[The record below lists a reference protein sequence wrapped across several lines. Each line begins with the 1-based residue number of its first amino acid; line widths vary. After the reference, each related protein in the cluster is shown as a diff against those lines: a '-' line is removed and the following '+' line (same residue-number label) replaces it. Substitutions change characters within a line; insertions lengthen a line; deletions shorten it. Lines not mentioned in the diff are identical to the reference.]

1 MEDGTQPGVQ
11 PPKKEARDFN
21 ERKLPSSLKVLTEDG
36 MVKDEALDMAQNL
49 IPCCGAPPPLGAWYG
64 PFGFFRWMGYVF
76 FCLHIW
82 AIFATIYAG
91 AQQDWYPFTVN
102 IFLVFSALIAAISSY
117 CHEGLSNEVLVFA
130 KHNDEFAA
138 QNETLSAQVK
148 DLQAVRNKYEGLL
161 EDLQGDETT
170 LKDLVES
177 LHRVVLMKNLE
188 TIFRAFLEADSNNTA
203 SIGPK
208 EADMFF
214 SNTWQVLKYASGD
227 FSSSEY
233 MSSGA
238 ENKSQDAAQCRAFP
252 LGTLYKEAVNAIPN
266 LGNDFNGLDTSDVK
280 LLVYAVGLSGDP
292 EKPFASRAL
301 LWMVLFCFNP
311 EVYADGLT
319 ESLINCI
326 LGASDGDAAEE
337 KLRESIKEIRNDHP
351 AAFKYSSDRRC
362 VDLVQSILNE
372 TAVERPP
379 SRRNPSSR
387 PPR

>member
-1 MEDGTQPGVQ
+1 MDGSNQPGVQ
-11 PPKKEARDFN
+11 PPKQVFTD
-21 ERKLPSSLKVLTEDG
+21 DG
-36 MVKDEALDMAQNL
+36 MFKDEALDMAQNL
-49 IPCCGAPPPLGAWYG
+49 IPCCSAPPPLGAWYG

-82 AIFATIYAG
+82 AMFATVYAG
-91 AQQDWYPFTVN
+91 AQQDWYPFVVN
-102 IFLVFSALIAAISSY
+102 IFLLISALIAAISSY

-130 KHNDEFAA
+130 KHSDEFAA

-148 DLQAVRNKYEGLL
+148 DLQGVRKKYEGLL
-161 EDLQGDETT
+161 EDLQGDETM

-188 TIFRAFLEADSNNTA
+188 TIFQAFIEADSNDSA

-208 EADMFF
+208 EAEMFF

-227 FSSSEY
+227 FLSSEC

-238 ENKSQDAAQCRAFP
+238 ENRSQDAAQCRAFP
-252 LGTLYKEAVNAIPN
+252 LETLYKEAVNAIPN
-266 LGNDFNGLDTSDVK
+266 PGKNFNGLDTNDVK

-311 EVYADGLT
+311 EAYADRLT

-326 LGASDGDAAEE
+326 LGASAGDSAEE
-337 KLRESIKEIRNDHP
+337 KLRESIKDIRNDHSE
-351 AAFKYSSDRRC
+351 AFKYSSDPRC

-379 SRRNPSSR
+379 SRRSAASR
-387 PPR
+387 SAG